1 MAHILKLLHSAVS
14 VVDIDR
20 SIAFYRD
27 ALGLELLFGPTSEAA
42 GEELSRSLGVE
53 DTRLRQAVLRIP
65 GTDNQIE
72 LLEYS
77 GGPRP
82 AERQLPQNA
91 PGHAH
96 IAFQV
101 DDMGAMID
109 RLEREGVVFFPGPT
123 RIDEGPLAGWTW
135 LYLKDPEGTVIE
147 LVEIG
152 E

>member
-1 MAHILKLLHSAVS
+1 MAKIHKLLHSAIS
-14 VVDIDR
+14 VVDIER
-20 SIAFYRD
+20 SISFYRD
-27 ALGLELLFGPTSEAA
+27 ALGLELLFGPTVEAS

-53 DTRLRQAVLRIP
+53 NTRLRQAVLRVP
-65 GTDNQIE
+65 GTDDHIE

-77 GGPRP
+77 GDEKPVR
-82 AERQLPQNA
+82 RQLPQNT

-101 DDMGAMID
+101 DDMKGMIE
-109 RLEREGVVFFPGPT
+109 RLEGRGVDFLPGPT
-123 RIDEGPLAGWTW
+123 RIDEGPLAGWSW

>member
-14 VVDIDR
+14 FVHIDR
-20 SIAFYRD
+20 ILDFYRD
-27 ALGLELLFGPTSEAA
+27 ALGLDLLFGPTSEAA

-77 GGPRP
+77 GVPRP

-101 DDMGAMID
+101 DDMVTMID
-109 RLEREGVVFFPGPT
+109 RLEREGVDFFPGPT

-152 E
+152 K

>member
-1 MAHILKLLHSAVS
+1 MPRILKLLHSAVS
-14 VVDIDR
+14 VVDIEK

-27 ALGLELLFGPTSEAA
+27 LLGLELLFGPTPEAS

-53 DTRLRQAVLRIP
+53 NVRLRQAVLRVP

-77 GGPRP
+77 GENRP
-82 AERQLPQNA
+82 ARRQLPQNA

-101 DDMGAMID
+101 DDMGAMIE
-109 RLEREGVVFFPGPT
+109 RLEEKGVDFFPGPT
-123 RIDEGPLAGWTW
+123 RIDEGPLSGWSW